1 MKNVHCQKPLMGA
14 TSHYFI
20 YGTFVKASMTLN
32 VKKVMKLLLGYKYFC
47 VNVLEIKY
55 R

>member
-20 YGTFVKASMTLN
+20 YGTFVKAS
-32 VKKVMKLLLGYKYFC
+32 VIKRQKVMKLLLGYKYFC